1 MKIFFYS
8 IFLIFVFICVSIII
22 YLSTFGI
29 EISKFNN
36 QIIREIE
43 KKAPNVQL
51 ELEKIKIKLDL
62 KKIQL
67 FLSTNNP
74 KIKYQDIK
82 IPITKIEIYAKLNKI
97 LNSKIEINKTIFAI
111 EKFKTEDVQKI
122 AIRIKPSNFKTYL
135 LNNING
141 GEIEKASFDLST
153 DKNFRLIDYKANG
166 SIKKTNVVVSNDFT
180 LKDVSFNFIVDSE
193 LTLINSINASY
204 DGITISNGSI
214 DLQKKKDIE
223 IKGKFNSQFNL
234 KGKQLSKLFK
244 KVKIFKEYKINAK
257 GSLLHEFNLKVNN
270 RFKIINYE
278 YRSNGNIL
286 ESQVNLKKAF
296 KNKFFI
302 KPIKKI
308 IFKENKLA
316 INLSKQNKNQF
327 LIEGL
332 YSTGGLNYKKYIIKN
347 NLKKKN
353 LNYIIDLDLDRDIL
367 LDIINYKT
375 DSTRTSKVKIDFNL
389 KNNRYIFNKLD
400 FKENKNFI
408 SIKGLV
414 LNHKNEIQKL
424 SSIKVVTF
432 NQYEENNNFIINF
445 EKKISIL
452 GKKYDSTNLIKLL
465 SGKSKFNPFK
475 NFSKEI
481 EIQLTRITTKSG
493 VPLNNFSLIGLIK
506 KGKLSK
512 ISAKSD
518 FSEDKYLDIT
528 LDEDPKNKKIL
539 EIYSDSPQ
547 AILSDYKFFE
557 GVRDGKLLFN
567 SIGDETGSVSKI
579 TIENFKV
586 IKAPAFATLLT
597 LADLRGFADLLSGQG
612 MSFNIL
618 EINLKE
624 DASTITVEEIL
635 ALGSSVSLH
644 MKGYIEKK
652 TDLISLSGTLVPAK
666 TLNNLVSKIPFIGNI
681 LVGDKVGEG
690 VFGVSFKMKGLPGKV
705 KTTVN
710 PVKTLTPRFITRAI
724 EKMKKN

>member
-244 KVKIFKEYKINAK
+244 KVKIFKEYKIYAK